1 VSDVYWETHDG
12 HYRVRLDNQWIDVP
26 DDAVITEPQGGKD
39 NRVADTQLHGN
50 LGPLLHAWQHD
61 LIWRAR
67 IRAKEI
73 DL

>member
-1 VSDVYWETHDG
+1 VSDVDWETHDG
-12 HYRVRLDNQWIDVP
+12 HYRVPLDNQWIDVP
-26 DDAVITEPQGGKD
+26 DDAVISGKD

-50 LGPLLHAWQHD
+50 LGALLHAWQHD

-67 IRAKEI
+67 IRAEEI

>member
-1 VSDVYWETHDG
+1 MDRRPRRRRHNPAE
-12 HYRVRLDNQWIDVP
+12 
-26 DDAVITEPQGGKD
+26 QGGKD

-67 IRAKEI
+67 IRAEEI